1 MTRSVYLAVPVMMF
15 LTLVQAAVL
24 PYFSILGLTP
34 QLPFLV
40 ALAWGLLHGTE
51 EGVVW
56 AFVAG
61 FFLDLFSI
69 SPMGV
74 TSLTFMVA
82 ILAATGIGQA
92 LPSSRVF
99 LPAVLAGLSTLLT
112 LFFQLLLLQLLG
124 HLASLQ
130 TAVFLPSLAV
140 LHAGLIL
147 PVYWLIYTLDRIF
160 RPRRVRI

>member
-1 MTRSVYLAVPVMMF
+1 MTPSVYLAVPVMMF

-24 PYFSILGLTP
+24 PYFPILGMTP

-40 ALAWGLLHGTE
+40 ALAWGLLRGIE

-74 TSLTFMVA
+74 TSLTFMIA
-82 ILAATGIGQA
+82 ILAVTWIGQA
-92 LPSSRVF
+92 LPSSRVI
-99 LPAVLAGLSTLLT
+99 LPAVLAALATLLA
-112 LFFQLLLLQLLG
+112 LFFQLLLGRLLG
-124 HLASLQ
+124 HFAGWQS
-130 TAVFLPSLAV
+130 FLPALAV

-160 RPRRVRI
+160 RPRRVQI